1 MTGRMRRVFFSA
13 AAFPAFLMAAGWAQ
27 AETPWLEDGRSG
39 KYLGS
44 LNANPYDPESV
55 NNPHGRYGSRYSQ
68 DSINNPFG
76 QYGSPYSSD
85 SANNPY
91 ATNPPVIRGPGQ
103 RER

>member
-1 MTGRMRRVFFSA
+1 MTGRMKRVFFNIT
-13 AAFPAFLMAAGWAQ
+13 AFPVFLIAAVLAQ

-39 KYLGS
+39 KYLGN

-55 NNPHGRYGSRYSQ
+55 NNPNGRYGSPYSQ

-91 ATNPPVIRGPGQ
+91 ATNPPVISGPGL